1 MFRKKILADS
11 ERAHS
16 DKSFEHMKTF
26 PTAFI
31 THVISV
37 QSRRLP
43 KSIYVETSA
52 QQLTGLH
59 TVGAA
64 RNIHFFVST
73 RYIWMNRVE
82 KFMP

>member
-1 MFRKKILADS
+1 MSVFMLRKKILADS

-16 DKSFEHMKTF
+16 DESLEHMKTF
-26 PTAFI
+26 PTAFV

-37 QSRRLP
+37 QIRRLP

-59 TVGAA
+59 TVGAG
-64 RNIHFFVST
+64 RNIHFLSPLDRFG
-73 RYIWMNRVE
+73 
-82 KFMP
+82 